1 VVRIGGS
8 QSAEEVW
15 EGMKALVEGDVTNL
29 GELDEGT
36 GVDWGRVD
44 KVRVY
49 TSFICVLM
57 AGVQNGRNEPAQ
69 GSRATSKEGSSSRD
83 SSSH

>member
-8 QSAEEVW
+8 QLAEEVW
-15 EGMKALVEGDVTNL
+15 EGMKALVEGDVQNL

-44 KVRVY
+44 KVRPH
-49 TSFICVLM
+49 SQSLC
-57 AGVQNGRNEPAQ
+57 
-69 GSRATSKEGSSSRD
+69 
-83 SSSH
+83 

>member
-8 QSAEEVW
+8 QLAEEVW
-15 EGMKALVEGDVTNL
+15 EGMKALVEGDVQNL

-44 KVRVY
+44 KVRLY
-49 TSFICVLM
+49 RFFRCYRPNNRCTKW
-57 AGVQNGRNEPAQ
+57 QR
-69 GSRATSKEGSSSRD
+69 
-83 SSSH
+83 

>member
-36 GVDWGRVD
+36 GIDWGRVD
-44 KVRVY
+44 KVRL
-49 TSFICVLM
+49 SFSFSVVCTD
-57 AGVQNGRNEPAQ
+57 GRCTKWQ
-69 GSRATSKEGSSSRD
+69 K
-83 SSSH
+83 